1 MLIWILVFVLLIGLA
16 LLWVLAI
23 RPLIYIRKSGIDM
36 TLGRFYQLQSF
47 DFPTLKLLELASRFK
62 KSGISLTWDD
72 IDMFFSSARAELG
85 ANSGKFKKS
94 PVDLFGDVLET
105 LDLVKSEGYEL
116 SYQNA
121 VMQVLNGKNP
131 REITS
136 DFVHLMWISEGKSK
150 T

>member
-1 MLIWILVFVLLIGLA
+1 MLIWVWGVVFLIALV

-23 RPLIYIRKSGIDM
+23 RPLFYIRKSGIFM

-62 KSGISLTWDD
+62 KSGIQLTWDD

-85 ANSGKFKKS
+85 ANPGKFKKS

-105 LDLVKSEGYEL
+105 LELVKSEGYDL

-121 VMQVLNGKNP
+121 VMQILSGKNP

-136 DFVHLMWISEGKSK
+136 NFVHLMWSSEGKSK
-150 T
+150 A